1 MNTEK
6 HNPIS
11 RIGYVIGLGYI
22 FLFGIRY
29 IWFYP
34 DYSVAFGFI
43 FDGIIII
50 LLSYLYS
57 KLWSAVN
64 TISYIEEQLQSRW
77 EKSKKL

>member
-6 HNPIS
+6 HNRLS
-11 RIGYVIGLGYI
+11 RIGYVVGLGYI

-43 FDGIIII
+43 WDGIIII
-50 LLSYLYS
+50 LISFLYS
-57 KLWSAVN
+57 KLWSLIN
-64 TISYIEEQLQSRW
+64 TVSYIEEQLQSRW
-77 EKSKKL
+77 EKSKTV